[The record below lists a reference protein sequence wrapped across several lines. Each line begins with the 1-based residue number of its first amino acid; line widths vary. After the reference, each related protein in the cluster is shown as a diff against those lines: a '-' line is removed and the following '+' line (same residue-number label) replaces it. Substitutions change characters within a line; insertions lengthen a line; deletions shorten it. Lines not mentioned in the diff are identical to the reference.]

1 MVILQP
7 EYAVNGENDAIVG
20 RATTVKEE
28 MVRGGEYEASLRVT
42 DDSPREAAVPMMSV
56 ILVLL
61 IKTQVAAAFKE
72 DVPELMSFT
81 EAVHDEL
88 ASKLDPDIVMWLPT

>member
-7 EYAVNGENDAIVG
+7 EYAVNGENDSTDG

-28 MVRGGEYEASLRVT
+28 MLRSGEYEAILRVT
-42 DDSPREAAVPMMSV
+42 DDSPSEAAVPMMSV

-61 IKTQVAAAFKE
+61 IKTQVAAEFNE
-72 DVPELMSFT
+72 EVPELTSFT